1 MCQVKTLQSNTDIV
15 FFMCQVYI
23 QMPRNFI
30 LPVELSNRSRKKAS
44 KDKMSGNDGVILAM
58 VFI

>member
-1 MCQVKTLQSNTDIV
+1 MCQVKTLQSNTVIV

-30 LPVELSNRSRKKAS
+30 LPVELSNYSRKKAS
-44 KDKMSGNDGVILAM
+44 KDKMSRNDGIILAM